1 MLSSKDKEVIL
12 NEFPN
17 VKLSYEN
24 ITHNKVSSYDIV
36 LAIPEGKKCF
46 AWFTTYQEK
55 NVCLKNYKK

>member
-24 ITHNKVSSYDIV
+24 ITHNKVLNAEITI
-36 LAIPEGKKCF
+36 AIPEGTKCF
-46 AWFTTYQEK
+46 AWFTHYKNK
-55 NVCLKNYKK
+55 NV